1 MSEEEPSAEEP
12 RHKGDIPRRRRITQ
26 RTVIVLS
33 VLVVVLTSAFVIAYK
48 KLEGNINAVSIG
60 EQLGN
65 DRPEAVKVEG
75 PKRPMNVLVMGSDN
89 RDGTGT
95 PVGRCAEP

>member
-33 VLVVVLTSAFVIAYK
+33 VLAVVLTSAFVIAYK
-48 KLEGNINAVSIG
+48 KLEGNINAVTITD
-60 EQLGN
+60 QLGT
-65 DRPEAVKVEG
+65 
-75 PKRPMNVLVMGSDN
+75 
-89 RDGTGT
+89 TG
-95 PVGRCAEP
+95 RRR